1 MENKIHPFAKLF
13 PELPKEDLEKLAE
26 DIKENGQR
34 LPIIRWKGQIIDGR
48 NRLLA
53 CEMAKVEP
61 IIKDKDDAFESD
73 ADVADFICSMNLNR
87 RHLNASERAV
97 IALAL
102 AEERK
107 KAEEEPEEDDPNEA
121 DPDLPNEADQPAP
134 ESETGKPPKASKP
147 KKPKEPKDDKEKKEK
162 QKEIVKNAAKEA
174 GVSESYVYKAGKVKE
189 EDPQKFE
196 EVKKGEKTVSAAFQE
211 VTAPDANDEEAILK
225 KANSCVDKCESDLEK
240 LGYGLKSKQ
249 IYKLET

>member
-1 MENKIHPFAKLF
+1 MEIKIHPFAKLF
-13 PELPKEDLEKLAE
+13 PELPKEDLEKLSQ

-53 CEMAKVEP
+53 CELAKVEP
-61 IIKDKDDAFESD
+61 VIKDKDESFESD

-102 AEERK
+102 AEQRN
-107 KAEEEPEEDDPNEA
+107 KAAADEKEEPQAPEEVQEDNDVPE
-121 DPDLPNEADQPAP
+121 EADQPSP
-134 ESETGKPPKASKP
+134 ESETGKPPKVSKP
-147 KKPKEPKDDKEKKEK
+147 KKPKADKKEK
-162 QKEIVKNAAKEA
+162 QVVKKAAKEA
-174 GVSESYVYKAGKVKE
+174 GVSESYVYKAGQVQEKSPE
-189 EDPQKFE
+189 KFE

-211 VTAPDANDEEAILK
+211 MTAPDAADGEAMLK
-225 KANSCVDKCESDLEK
+225 KANSTVEKCQHDLTK
-240 LGYGLKSKQ
+240 LGYRLVSEEIVK
-249 IYKLET
+249 IEA